1 MKKQSQ
7 SDNRPSPEDILKKIQ
22 HEQHESNP
30 ERARGRLKLFLGF
43 AAGVGKTFGMLAE
56 ANRRVKEHGQDVVV
70 GFVETH
76 GRGDTQAAIGD
87 LEVVPRKLI
96 AYKDCT
102 FEEMDTDAIIARRPE
117 WVLVDEL
124 AHTNVP
130 GSKYEKRYMDV
141 EDILAAGINVESTL
155 NIQHLESLNDTV
167 YQITGVR
174 VRETI
179 PDLII
184 TQADEMVSVDITP
197 RALVNRLKRGDVYR
211 PEKVPQALANFFQ
224 EGNLCALREICLREV
239 ASEVD
244 KSVDS
249 LWIGPDSEKT
259 RHTNDRIMV
268 CISPNTSSE
277 KLLRRGWRIAR
288 RLRGE
293 IVAVYVPSEK
303 TTLEQ
308 QKVLEVDFALAD
320 RLKVKIERTTGK
332 NIADALAEYARTH
345 KITEIV
351 IGHSHRIALQDLL
364 QGSIVERLIRQVRGI
379 DVLVVETSEHPEED

>member
-1 MKKQSQ
+1 
-7 SDNRPSPEDILKKIQ
+7 
-22 HEQHESNP
+22 
-30 ERARGRLKLFLGF
+30 
-43 AAGVGKTFGMLAE
+43 
-56 ANRRVKEHGQDVVV
+56 
-70 GFVETH
+70 
-76 GRGDTQAAIGD
+76 
-87 LEVVPRKLI
+87 
-96 AYKDCT
+96 
-102 FEEMDTDAIIARRPE
+102 MDTDAIIARRPE